1 VKGEKQDEVVR
12 TFYDQDSV
20 RYLRE
25 RYPDE
30 ARTCSQY
37 SYLIRKVHVLRMLNQ
52 TAKGSG
58 RLLDIGCGPGVY
70 TRDLLRLDWQVAG
83 MDLSP
88 HMIGEARS
96 ASAGAASASPAT
108 FAAGH
113 AARLPFKTSSFDCV
127 LCIGVI
133 SYVDDIRVALAEI

>member
-1 VKGEKQDEVVR
+1 MKGEKQDEVVR